1 MKTDFNATI
10 TLKYLD
16 YQELERSYKKLMEL
30 LCMAKNSKDFDKE
43 LKKHIEEQNKH
54 YGWWA

>member
-16 YQELERSYKKLMEL
+16 YQELEKSYKELIRL

-43 LKKHIEEQNKH
+43 LKKYIEEQNKL